1 MTGMPEEFF
10 TNSQPLKSDIHRNS
24 TQLLLSIETHR
35 NKIIPLSAKTTMLKK
50 VAQLLALS
58 LICIFTNVNSV
69 YAWPAE
75 ETSGTIKGI
84 VVDSETDEPVSYAYI
99 HLDGI
104 NRSTTTDREGR
115 FQLRNIPAGS
125 YTIIIHR
132 IGYVTQNQS
141 VRIVSDGETELRLE
155 LRPTVL
161 SGQAIEVV
169 AGAEGTVGSNLE
181 HASLKI
187 IGDQL
192 RRNLDVTLSGTLSNQ
207 AGFSERSMGA
217 APGRPV
223 MRGLGDERVLIL
235 EDGGRTGDVS
245 WTSGDHAVTVDPS
258 SANEIEIARG
268 PAALEYGSG
277 AIGGVINV
285 VRNQIPNSVPTR
297 TTGTISTQAASVNN
311 GIMGAG
317 SLTIPVNDFVV
328 NLDINGR
335 TGQNFRTPIGTL
347 TNTALTSTNNGFGAS
362 YIRPWGYTGISGS
375 MFFSEYGIP
384 PDPEG
389 GHPEGVNIEML
400 KYQTEARGEV
410 IFRNSFF
417 NLLEARTQFIHYK
430 HSEIEASGNV
440 GTQYDMDTLI
450 GSLKLR
456 NKGWA
461 FFDEGVIGA
470 WGEYVDY
477 SVFGS
482 RTPNS
487 NSVSGAI
494 FAIQEADIGSLHL
507 EAGFRLNHFVAAP
520 ERERPNSFIG
530 HVRQRTF
537 TGLES
542 SVAAI
547 YDFGRGFYLGS
558 TFMHSWRSPS
568 LEELYS
574 EGPHLAAYA
583 FEIGNPDLDAERG
596 IGTELFARYRH
607 NRASIQLAGYYN
619 YFGNY
624 IHAQDTGRPSIPRA
638 DLNEF
643 QFVGT
648 QATIY
653 GIEAS
658 SEFQINNNFSV
669 DGNVSLTIGDRVVS
683 EEEKQAT
690 GLTES
695 EQPLPMIPPLKGNIG
710 VRYSFGDFTLGA
722 RARMAAKQNRLGEF
736 ETPTDGYAVF
746 DLNAQYRFNW
756 GTTLQTLT
764 LNVQNLFDTEYYNHL
779 SLVKE
784 IFPEP
789 GFNVSLLYRAY
800 F

>member
-1 MTGMPEEFF
+1 MFKPIKINHQVFQISRIATLLIFVLIFLMNDGLA
-10 TNSQPLKSDIHRNS
+10 NQPLESSGIITGVVTDA
-24 TQLLLSIETHR
+24 ETGD
-35 NKIIPLSAKTTMLKK
+35 N
-50 VAQLLALS
+50 
-58 LICIFTNVNSV
+58 
-69 YAWPAE
+69 
-75 ETSGTIKGI
+75 
-84 VVDSETDEPVSYAYI
+84 VSYAYV

-104 NRSTTTDREGR
+104 NRSTTTDRDGR
-115 FQLRNIPAGS
+115 FELRNIPEGS
-125 YTIIIHR
+125 YNLIVHR
-132 IGYVTQNQS
+132 VGYITQNQT
-141 VRIVSDGETELRLE
+141 VRIESDGETELRLE

-169 AGAEGTVGSNLE
+169 ADAEGTLGSNLE
-181 HASLKI
+181 HASLKV

-258 SANEIEIARG
+258 AANEIEIARG

-285 VRNQIPNSVPTR
+285 VRNQIPNSVPTQ
-297 TTGTISTQAASVNN
+297 TTGTVSTQAASINN
-311 GIMGAG
+311 GLMGAG
-317 SLTIPVNDFVV
+317 SLTMPIDDFVLNIDV
-328 NLDINGR
+328 NGR

-362 YIRPWGYTGISGS
+362 YIRPWGYAGISGS
-375 MFFSEYGIP
+375 MYFSEYGIP

-389 GHPEGVNIEML
+389 GHPDGVDIEML
-400 KYQTEARGEV
+400 KYQTEARGE
-410 IFRNSFF
+410 ILLRNSFF
-417 NLLEARTQFIHYK
+417 NLVEARTQFIRYM

-487 NSVSGAI
+487 TSLSGAV
-494 FAIQEADIGSLHL
+494 FAIQEADIGNLHL
-507 EAGFRLNHFVAAP
+507 EAGFRFNHFVAAP

-558 TFMHSWRSPS
+558 TLMHSWRAPS

-596 IGTELFARYRH
+596 FGTEIFARFRH
-607 NRASIQLAGYYN
+607 NRANIQLAGYYN
-619 YFGNY
+619 YFSNY
-624 IHAQDTGRPSIPRA
+624 LHAQDTGRPSIPRA

-653 GIEAS
+653 GFEVS
-658 SEFQINNNFSV
+658 TEFQINNNLSI
-669 DGNVSLTIGDRVVS
+669 DGNLSFTIGDRVVS
-683 EEEKQAT
+683 ESEKEAT
-690 GLTES
+690 GLTQS
-695 EQPLPMIPPLKGNIG
+695 EQPLPMMPPLKSTIG
-710 VRYSFGDFTLGA
+710 ARYSFGDITLGA
-722 RARMAAKQNRLGEF
+722 RGRLAASQNRLGEF
-736 ETPTDGYAVF
+736 ETPTAGYAVV

-756 GTTLQTLT
+756 GTTLQTVT

-779 SLVKE
+779 SLVKD

-789 GFNVSLLYRAY
+789 GINFSLLYRFY